1 MKGEKSN
8 PSELLLWTELTEIGR
23 GTSSAIAKLAS
34 LGLAYFHR
42 LEGFLPAGGEVANPL
57 LVQYFAAGLG
67 PDPGFPSAFD
77 EGAPVL
83 GLGHSWINLS
93 EVWTREGPRVV
104 SGGRQASAP

>member
-1 MKGEKSN
+1 MRNLIMKGEKFN

-42 LEGFLPAGGEVANPL
+42 LEGFLPARGEVADPL

-67 PDPGFPSAFD
+67 PDHGFPTMHEPPAI
-77 EGAPVL
+77 VL
-83 GLGHSWINLS
+83 GRLVTMCISGCNLTP
-93 EVWTREGPRVV
+93 E
-104 SGGRQASAP
+104 SAT